1 MSGSQIRGRFVISV
15 TTVPRGPGRFVF
27 GATSSR
33 GDIPN
38 CAEPRRWRGRPGGS
52 RKLFNIACDCRIR
65 GSTRRS
71 RIRDG
76 WFSSVTS
83 ASAPLSCKFGAR
95 HSTDST
101 ALTCTALTCS
111 APDPIAPRRRS
122 FRRDAPDVCTWAW
135 RQAQVPARAKATRK
149 EYLSMCVERA
159 RARPIARV
167 CALRALRTALII
179 TLRADRAACA
189 ACAARN
195 DARILW
201 RDPRAMRAV

>member
-1 MSGSQIRGRFVISV
+1 MCGSHIRGRFVISV
-15 TTVPRGPGRFVF
+15 TTVPRGPGRYVF

-33 GDIPN
+33 GDIPD

-71 RIRDG
+71 QIRDG

-101 ALTCTALTCS
+101 ALTCTALTCI

-149 EYLSMCVERA
+149 ERLSVCVERA
-159 RARPIARV
+159 RACAPERAR
-167 CALRALRTALII
+167 LRVA
-179 TLRADRAACA
+179 RAADSA
-189 ACAARN
+189 DHHVAGR
-195 DARILW
+195 
-201 RDPRAMRAV
+201 PRSMRSMCGAK